1 MKKFTQF
8 YTPAQLQEALLQKN
22 LTEVPLVESSISR
35 LFQMVQEDDRTFG
48 IISAFRG
55 TNPKEE
61 NLAAHAALKKKVRAM
76 GYGYIELRGG
86 YREETGDVEELSIMI
101 PNIKKTEIVKLG
113 RENEQHSVMFK
124 DKQDF
129 YYIGTNESSGI
140 GKVLMSFHKG
150 AGTDNMDLAKSSVL
164 NFYSQLKKASDRDRK
179 FVFKSK
185 DKPEETPETQKA
197 EAELHDV
204 KQHKAGDVWKTASGV
219 WGAKNAE
226 GNFEYFED
234 KEKALNYAK
243 NKKAPKMAGS
253 TAKAPVKK
261 FKIQE
266 REEWCFAKAAYL
278 RRGEEPK
285 WITIYEE

>member
-22 LTEVPLVESSISR
+22 LIEVPLVESSLSR
-35 LFQMVQEDDRTFG
+35 LFQMVQEDERTFG
-48 IISAFRG
+48 ILSAFRG

-61 NLAAHAALKKKVRAM
+61 NLAAHAALKKKIRAM

-86 YREETGDVEELSIMI
+86 YKEETGDVEELSLMI
-101 PNIKKTEIVKLG
+101 PNIEKTELVNLG
-113 RENEQHSVMFK
+113 RANGQHSVMFK
-124 DKQDF
+124 DKKDF

-150 AGTDNMDLAKSSVL
+150 AGKDNMDLAKSSVL
-164 NFYSQLKKASDRDRK
+164 NFYSQLKKASDADKK

-185 DKPEETPETQKA
+185 DEPEETSETQKA
-197 EAELHDV
+197 GAELHDT
-204 KQHKAGDVWKTASGV
+204 KSHKPGEVWKTASGV
-219 WGAKNAE
+219 WGSKNAD
-226 GNFEYFED
+226 GSFQYFQD
-234 KEKALNYAK
+234 KKRALIYAK
-243 NKKAPKMAGS
+243 KTKTTKTPA
-253 TAKAPVKK
+253 KK
-261 FKIQE
+261 FKMQE

-285 WITIYEE
+285 WITIYEEE